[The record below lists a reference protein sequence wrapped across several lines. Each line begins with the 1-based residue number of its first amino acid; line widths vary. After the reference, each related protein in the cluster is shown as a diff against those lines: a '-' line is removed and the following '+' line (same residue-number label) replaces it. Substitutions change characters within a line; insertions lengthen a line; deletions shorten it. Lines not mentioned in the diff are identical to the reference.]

1 MGTTEWLLR
10 LFVFGAFYSWT
21 HFRICHIDKKAE
33 LTITA
38 LVCVTRLM
46 KIVFNYLKYHLTSS
60 LLCIWLLCGGAYLS
74 VVRWAQPSGP
84 WTHARLVSFRSVC
97 LLHIFMVK
105 YTEKLKLIS
114 TRRSS
119 GFEYHPQKSELCS
132 QAFAFRDNVFSVREI
147 LSPLASGFIFVFMF
161 SDAFI
166 SLYFHFFHFDGL
178 AAALVR
184 RHFYHDFPSSVKINW
199 I

>member
-74 VVRWAQPSGP
+74 VYYIGSVDARSSRFVPFRLFASYFHGEIYGKIEINFNETELGVRVSSTKE
-84 WTHARLVSFRSVC
+84 WTVLTSFRFQRQCILGERNS
-97 LLHIFMVK
+97 
-105 YTEKLKLIS
+105 
-114 TRRSS
+114 
-119 GFEYHPQKSELCS
+119 
-132 QAFAFRDNVFSVREI
+132 
-147 LSPLASGFIFVFMF
+147 LSP
-161 SDAFI
+161 SDRF
-166 SLYFHFFHFDGL
+166 LFLF
-178 AAALVR
+178 
-184 RHFYHDFPSSVKINW
+184 
-199 I
+199 